1 VVVNEFLVK
10 VYQFPMKGNEFLA
23 MFNQFSKVCR
33 VSCIKG
39 LISVIEMKELG
50 ICQGGKLRDGVMG
63 KWGNGEMG
71 WCPSGKFLTPSAWGV
86 GSKWY
91 SPRNT
96 RKTRGKEKNL

>member
-10 VYQFPMKGNEFLA
+10 VNQFPMKGSEF
-23 MFNQFSKVCR
+23 MGVFNQFSKVCR

-63 KWGNGEMG
+63 KWGNGMVPFG
-71 WCPSGKFLTPSAWGV
+71 QVFNAFGV
-86 GSKWY
+86 GRW
-91 SPRNT
+91 
-96 RKTRGKEKNL
+96 E